1 VKDILDQER
10 AKMQEF
16 VQEAK
21 ASGRNPSIE
30 QVHTTLAQLQK
41 ETHEQLSAILTD
53 AQLKKFEVLSQHV
66 LSSGPSAGLMLQA
79 PAAGC
84 SGSGPCDNR

>member
-1 VKDILDQER
+1 
-10 AKMQEF
+10 MQEF

-53 AQLKKFEVLSQHV
+53 AQLKNSR
-66 LSSGPSAGLMLQA
+66 
-79 PAAGC
+79 C
-84 SGSGPCDNR
+84 